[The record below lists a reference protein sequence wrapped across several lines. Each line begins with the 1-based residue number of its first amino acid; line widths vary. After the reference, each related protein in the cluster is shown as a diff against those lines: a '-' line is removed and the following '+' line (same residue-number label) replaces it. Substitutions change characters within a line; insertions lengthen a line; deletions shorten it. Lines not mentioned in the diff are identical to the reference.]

1 MLNPRSPQRMRF
13 WLPEGLWFA
22 VRYPDT
28 DVAHKNLSLYVE
40 RLRDVT
46 AGVVRGDVPRS
57 RGPVQKPTDWRAP
70 RPTSAYECLPETKML
85 TP

>member
-13 WLPEGLWFA
+13 WLPEDLWFA
-22 VRYPDT
+22 ARYPDT

-46 AGVVRGDVPRS
+46 AGVGRGDVP
-57 RGPVQKPTDWRAP
+57 Q
-70 RPTSAYECLPETKML
+70 
-85 TP
+85 